1 MRKRYMVKLAAK
13 KGAFI
18 ALLTAV
24 VVFCSAL
31 LTAIDQGKISWL
43 ILVSAVL
50 MAVIAF
56 CQKLLETSSNGNS
69 HS

>member
-1 MRKRYMVKLAAK
+1 MVKLAAK
-13 KGAFI
+13 KGAAI
-18 ALLTAV
+18 AFLTAV

-56 CQKLLETSSNGNS
+56 CQKLLEVKYGRNPNS
-69 HS
+69 

>member
-1 MRKRYMVKLAAK
+1 MVKLAAK
-13 KGAFI
+13 KGALI
-18 ALLTAV
+18 ALLTTV

-56 CQKLLETSSNGNS
+56 CQKLLEAEYGKNTRS
-69 HS
+69 